1 MEQPPSGGWRA
12 IFSNER
18 VTRNPWMPKLDT
30 GHKRLSAIPP
40 TICPRSFS
48 YLKLLF
54 TWRPFHL
61 PPVLLSFILFFGPF
75 NRLSANYCHRFFV
88 REVAAASA
96 RYRALYRIFFSME
109 FANSWKRKKRVF
121 LLVEPANLCKTWR
134 LIAIRTM
141 MKWTIN
147 VRIIRETTRKQ
158 ISKK

>member
-18 VTRNPWMPKLDT
+18 VTRNLWMPKLDT

-61 PPVLLSFILFFGPF
+61 PPVLLSFILFFHSTASPPTTATGSLWEKWLLPP
-75 NRLSANYCHRFFV
+75 RDTVPSAAY
-88 REVAAASA
+88 
-96 RYRALYRIFFSME
+96 FSQWNLPT
-109 FANSWKRKKRVF
+109 AGSGRNGSF
-121 LLVEPANLCKTWR
+121 LLVDPAYLCKTF
-134 LIAIRTM
+134 
-141 MKWTIN
+141 N
-147 VRIIRETTRKQ
+147 
-158 ISKK
+158 